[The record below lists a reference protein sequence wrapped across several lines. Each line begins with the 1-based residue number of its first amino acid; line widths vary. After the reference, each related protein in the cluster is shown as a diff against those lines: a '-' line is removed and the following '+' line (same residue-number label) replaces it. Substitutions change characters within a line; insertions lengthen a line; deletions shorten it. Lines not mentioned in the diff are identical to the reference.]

1 MRSIT
6 KIGMM
11 FFLGLGFSFAQHQN
25 TLQIMPGAYDSELY
39 LKFDKEYKE
48 NYSRA
53 MEVARLKGWEVE
65 FTDEYG
71 SNYSLQGITEDDY
84 PIYAKTLNQGSVIT
98 NRVDKLYPGGGLG
111 LNLTGQPMT
120 IGHWDQNHPNFN
132 HIDFGNRYSIMDNS
146 AGAAVSL
153 HSTHVL
159 GTMIGSG
166 AGNAAARGIAYQAW
180 AWVSSWD
187 NDLSEM
193 DQYASYG
200 EMYTSNHSY
209 TIYPT
214 NLGLALYGAY
224 IPRSRSIDE
233 ITFNRPFYQPVFAAG
248 NDRNENPPYNPT
260 KNGSDLLTSEAT
272 AKNVIVVAAVNEV
285 PNYTGTSTV
294 VMSSF
299 SNWGPT
305 DDFRI
310 KPDISAK
317 GVNVFSTSNTSNTS
331 YTTLQGTSMAAP
343 SVTATIAL
351 LQQHY
356 NNIFGSTL
364 AKPTM
369 RSATVR
375 GLLAHTAS
383 EAGSAPGPDHKFGWG
398 LIDAEKAAK
407 LLSNVGQTSILEEK
421 VLSAN
426 QTYTKTLVATGTE
439 PLVVTL
445 SWTDRPG
452 QSNTGLDVS
461 TPRLVNDLDVRVTKG
476 GQVFYPWALTKSFA
490 NPAAVKADNNVDNI
504 EKIEID
510 NPSANEQYTI
520 TVSYKGNLT
529 GGSQEY
535 SLLVT
540 GVDATLSND
549 DFAMNTKIQVYPN
562 PVVDVFNIVMND
574 FEGEVTLSLYD
585 IRGVRLSS
593 EKRYVS
599 SQTTMDLSSYAS
611 GMYFLVIDSPQ
622 GEFTQKVYKK

>member
-1 MRSIT
+1 
-6 KIGMM
+6 
-11 FFLGLGFSFAQHQN
+11 
-25 TLQIMPGAYDSELY
+25 
-39 LKFDKEYKE
+39 
-48 NYSRA
+48 
-53 MEVARLKGWEVE
+53 
-65 FTDEYG
+65 
-71 SNYSLQGITEDDY
+71 
-84 PIYAKTLNQGSVIT
+84 
-98 NRVDKLYPGGGLG
+98 
-111 LNLTGQPMT
+111 
-120 IGHWDQNHPNFN
+120 
-132 HIDFGNRYSIMDNS
+132 
-146 AGAAVSL
+146 
-153 HSTHVL
+153 
-159 GTMIGSG
+159 
-166 AGNAAARGIAYQAW
+166 
-180 AWVSSWD
+180 
-187 NDLSEM
+187 
-193 DQYASYG
+193 
-200 EMYTSNHSY
+200 
-209 TIYPT
+209 
-214 NLGLALYGAY
+214 
-224 IPRSRSIDE
+224 
-233 ITFNRPFYQPVFAAG
+233 
-248 NDRNENPPYNPT
+248 
-260 KNGSDLLTSEAT
+260 GSDLLTSEAT
-272 AKNVIVVAAVNEV
+272 AKNVIVVVAVNEV
-285 PNYTGTSTV
+285 PNYTGASSV

-317 GVNVFSTSNTSNTS
+317 GVNVFFTSNTSITI
-331 YTTLQGTSMAAP
+331 YTILQVTSMAAP

-549 DFAMNTKIQVYPN
+549 DFA
-562 PVVDVFNIVMND
+562 
-574 FEGEVTLSLYD
+574 
-585 IRGVRLSS
+585 
-593 EKRYVS
+593 
-599 SQTTMDLSSYAS
+599 
-611 GMYFLVIDSPQ
+611 
-622 GEFTQKVYKK
+622 